1 MEYTVEVYLADRRF
15 KEGEH
20 LVNKIDLVD
29 VTQEQAEQWGPDR
42 YALYYG
48 KTYRFEVHQT
58 WIERRSF
65 IANRPIKERYDTPR
79 CSSVASETYWSM

>member
-20 LVNKIDLVD
+20 LINKHDLKD
-29 VTQEQAEQWGPDR
+29 VTQEQAEQWGPNC
-42 YALYYG
+42 YAKDYSR
-48 KTYRFEVHQT
+48 TYRFEVHQT
-58 WIERRSF
+58 WIERRNF
-65 IANRPIKERYDTPR
+65 MTNQPIKERYDTPW